1 VRHDARDA
9 LQGHLA
15 RGLDLPRSRRPAHDE
30 RGLVPEWRLAG
41 RRAGQSGGRGE
52 GQTAALSALSAG
64 LALARQ
70 LLEAEGG
77 HIAIDAPASGTGTI
91 VTLLFPSE
99 SPELD
104 PAEAE

>member
-1 VRHDARDA
+1 
-9 LQGHLA
+9 
-15 RGLDLPRSRRPAHDE
+15 
-30 RGLVPEWRLAG
+30 
-41 RRAGQSGGRGE
+41 
-52 GQTAALSALSAG
+52 LSALSAG